1 MTEIFQNVFF
11 NGSVNVVLD
20 DPPIKEHIS
29 DINLFLTYNEDNLVG
44 FLSCIENLYREPGI
58 FQ

>member
-11 NGSVNVVLD
+11 NGSVDVVLD
-20 DPPIKEHIS
+20 EPPIKEHIS

-44 FLSCIENLYREPGI
+44 FLSCIENLYREPV
-58 FQ
+58 